1 MQPGLVTLQSSPV
14 FFNNKWLTTLIS
26 LLCGAV
32 SVLAFAPFGFWM
44 LLPVTLALFFVVL
57 YYSQTSAS
65 SFRAGYFFG
74 VGLFGA
80 GIYWIY
86 FSLHL
91 FGGAIAA
98 IAALG
103 TFLFVLFLALYP
115 AFLAMLLHR
124 FKHHSGWFFLTVPS
138 MWVLFEWLRSWLLT
152 GFPWLSAGYSTIN
165 SPLAGYAPVGGVF
178 LSSLALVLCSGLLA
192 WCLCRRTLVS
202 ALVALC
208 SIVAITAGGYG
219 LKQVQWTQPVQDRT
233 VDVTMVQGN
242 IAQELKFQPNLL
254 EDSIE
259 LYSALS
265 DTGAELVIWP
275 ESAIPTVY
283 SDLAEWEV
291 NFAESLAQKG
301 TTVISGGFTSNEDFS
316 LYFNAIKV
324 LNGTEDQVYVKRHLV
339 PFGEYTPFRNILS
352 KLAEYITIP
361 MSDLSPGSG
370 PIEPITV
377 NGVNYGMSICYEDA
391 FGSEMRAQFPE
402 SNVLINVSNDA
413 WFGDSTAP
421 HQHQEIAAMRSLEFG
436 RPMLRVTNTGI
447 TSLIDYR
454 GHVVQRGSQFEAA
467 ALDVAVTPRQGS
479 TPFVTLGDWLAV
491 LLAAA
496 MLLAGWL
503 LGRRANADD
512 PRTQS

>member
-1 MQPGLVTLQSSPV
+1 
-14 FFNNKWLTTLIS
+14 
-26 LLCGAV
+26 
-32 SVLAFAPFGFWM
+32 M
-44 LLPVTLALFFVVL
+44 LLPLTLAVFFVVL
-57 YYSQTSAS
+57 FYSDTSAS
-65 SFRAGYFFG
+65 SFRVGYFFG

-91 FGGAIAA
+91 FGGAIAVL
-98 IAALG
+98 AALG

-115 AFLAMLLHR
+115 AFLAMVLHR
-124 FKHHSGWFFLTVPS
+124 CKSHSGWFFLTVPA
-138 MWVLFEWLRSWLLT
+138 MWVLFEWLRSWLFT

-178 LSSLALVLCSGLLA
+178 LNSLALALCSSLLA
-192 WCLCRRTLVS
+192 WWLCRRTVAS
-202 ALVALC
+202 GCVALC
-208 SIVAITAGGYG
+208 SIFVIGAGGYG
-219 LKQVQWTQPVQDRT
+219 LKQIQWTQPVQDRT

-254 EDSIE
+254 NDSIE
-259 LYSALS
+259 LYSSLS
-265 DTGAELVIWP
+265 ESGAELVIWP

-283 SDLAEWEV
+283 SDLTDWEIG
-291 NFAESLAQKG
+291 FANALAQQG
-301 TTVISGGFTSNEDFS
+301 TTVISGGFTTNADYS
-316 LYFNAIKV
+316 LYYNAIKV
-324 LNGTEDQVYVKRHLV
+324 LNGTDDQVYVKRHLV
-339 PFGEYTPFRNILS
+339 PFGEYTPFRDVITL
-352 KLAEYITIP
+352 LAEHITIP

-370 PIEPITV
+370 PIKPITV

-454 GHVVQRGSQFEAA
+454 GNIVQQGPQFEAV
-467 ALDVAVTPRQGS
+467 ALDVVVTPREGS
-479 TPFVTLGDWLAV
+479 TPFVALGDWLAV
-491 LLAAA
+491 LLAVA
-496 MLLAGWL
+496 MLALGWFC
-503 LGRRANADD
+503 GRRTLKHESDVQAH
-512 PRTQS
+512 

>member
-1 MQPGLVTLQSSPV
+1 
-14 FFNNKWLTTLIS
+14 
-26 LLCGAV
+26 
-32 SVLAFAPFGFWM
+32 M
-44 LLPVTLALFFVVL
+44 LLPLTLAVFFVVL
-57 YYSQTSAS
+57 FYSDTSAS
-65 SFRAGYFFG
+65 SFRVGYFFG

-91 FGGAIAA
+91 FGGAIAVL
-98 IAALG
+98 AALG

-115 AFLAMLLHR
+115 AFLAMVLHR
-124 FKHHSGWFFLTVPS
+124 CKSHSGWFFLTVPA
-138 MWVLFEWLRSWLLT
+138 MWVLFEWLRSWLFS

-178 LSSLALVLCSGLLA
+178 LNSLALALCSSLLA
-192 WCLCRRTLVS
+192 WWLCRRTVAS
-202 ALVALC
+202 GCVALC
-208 SIVAITAGGYG
+208 SIFVIGAGGYG
-219 LKQVQWTQPVQDRT
+219 LKQIQWTQPVQDRT

-254 EDSIE
+254 NDSIE
-259 LYSALS
+259 LYSSLS
-265 DTGAELVIWP
+265 ESGAELVIWP

-283 SDLAEWEV
+283 SDLTDWEIG
-291 NFAESLAQKG
+291 FANALAQQG
-301 TTVISGGFTSNEDFS
+301 TTVISGGFTTNADFS
-316 LYFNAIKV
+316 LYYNAIKV
-324 LNGTEDQVYVKRHLV
+324 LNGTDDQVYVKRHLV
-339 PFGEYTPFRNILS
+339 PFGEYTPFRDVITL
-352 KLAEYITIP
+352 LAEHITIP

-370 PIEPITV
+370 PIKPITV

-454 GHVVQRGSQFEAA
+454 GNIVQQGPQFEAV
-467 ALDVAVTPRQGS
+467 ALDVVVTPREGS
-479 TPFVTLGDWLAV
+479 TPFVALGDWLAV
-491 LLAAA
+491 LLAVA
-496 MLLAGWL
+496 MLALGWFC
-503 LGRRANADD
+503 GRRTLKHESDVQAH
-512 PRTQS
+512 

>member
-1 MQPGLVTLQSSPV
+1 MQSTPV
-14 FFNNKWLTTLIS
+14 FLENKWLTTLIS
-26 LLCGAV
+26 LLCGAT
-32 SVLAFAPFGFWM
+32 SVLAFAPFGLWM
-44 LLPVTLALFFVVL
+44 LLPVTLAVFFVVL
-57 YYSQTSAS
+57 YHSNTRGS
-65 SFRAGYFFG
+65 SFRVGYFFG

-86 FSLHL
+86 YSLHL
-91 FGGAIAA
+91 FGGAIAV
-98 IAALG
+98 IAGLG

-124 FKHHSGWFFLTVPS
+124 FEKHSGWFFLTVPA
-138 MWVLFEWLRSWLLT
+138 MWVLFEWLRSWLFT
-152 GFPWLSAGYSTIN
+152 GFPWLNAGYSTLN

-178 LSSLALVLCSGLLA
+178 LSSLALVLCSGLIA
-192 WCLCRRTLVS
+192 WWLCRRTLVS
-202 ALVALC
+202 GIVALC
-208 SIVAITAGGYG
+208 SVCAIAAGGYG
-219 LKQVQWTQPVQDRT
+219 LQQIQWTQPVQDRT

-254 EDSIE
+254 EDSIS
-259 LYSALS
+259 LYSSLS
-265 DTGAELVIWP
+265 ETGAELVIWP

-283 SDLAEWEV
+283 SDVADWELE
-291 NFAESLAQKG
+291 FAESLSKNG
-301 TTVISGGFTSNEDFS
+301 TTVISGGFTSNADFS

-339 PFGEYTPFRNILS
+339 PFGEYTPFRDVLTL
-352 KLAEYITIP
+352 LAKHITIP

-370 PIEPITV
+370 PIRPITV

-402 SNVLINVSNDA
+402 ANVLINVSNDA

-454 GHVVQRGSQFEAA
+454 GQVVQRGAQFEAVA
-467 ALDVAVTPRQGS
+467 IDVEVTPREGS
-479 TPFVTLGDWLAV
+479 TPYVTLGDWLAV
-491 LLAAA
+491 LLATA
-496 MLLAGWL
+496 MLIAGWYS
-503 LGRRANADD
+503 GRRAIQRIPDASGGEHDTNG
-512 PRTQS
+512 